1 MLLAFASARTSP
13 LAYPQSCRHVAR
25 GLPCGRLPFLF
36 AFKAHRL
43 ANPRTITLELI
54 EVKVGDYLGDDI
66 ERLTD

>member
-1 MLLAFASARTSP
+1 VEG
-13 LAYPQSCRHVAR
+13 CR
-25 GLPCGRLPFLF
+25 FLF